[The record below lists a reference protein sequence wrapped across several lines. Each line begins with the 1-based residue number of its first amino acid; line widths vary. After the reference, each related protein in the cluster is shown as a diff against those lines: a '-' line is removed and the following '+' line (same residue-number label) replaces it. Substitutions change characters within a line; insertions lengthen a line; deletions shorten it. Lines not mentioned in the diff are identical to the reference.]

1 MEDKIMK
8 TKEARRNLLIMVREG
23 NPRAESFLQAVEANI
38 WMFSNDPEA
47 MDKNASAKTRYKEL
61 LINSNLFP
69 EERKKVEI

>member
-1 MEDKIMK
+1 MK
-8 TKEARRNLLIMVREG
+8 TKEARRNLLIMVRQG
-23 NPRAESFLQAVEANI
+23 NPRAESFLQAVEVNI

-69 EERKKVEI
+69 EERKKVEMKNEK

>member
-1 MEDKIMK
+1 MK
-8 TKEARRNLLIMVREG
+8 TKEARRNLLIMVRQG
-23 NPRAESFLQAVEANI
+23 NPRAESFLQAVEVNI

-47 MDKNASAKTRYKEL
+47 MHKNASAKTRYKEL

>member
-1 MEDKIMK
+1 MK
-8 TKEARRNLLIMVREG
+8 TKEARRNLLIMVRQG

-38 WMFSNDPEA
+38 WMFSNDPGA

>member
-1 MEDKIMK
+1 MK
-8 TKEARRNLLIMVREG
+8 TKEARRNLLIMVRQG
-23 NPRAESFLQAVEANI
+23 NPRAESFLQAVEVNI
-38 WMFSNDPEA
+38 WMFSNDPET

>member
-1 MEDKIMK
+1 MK
-8 TKEARRNLLIMVREG
+8 TKEARRNLLIMVRQG

-47 MDKNASAKTRYKEL
+47 MDKKESEKTRYKEL